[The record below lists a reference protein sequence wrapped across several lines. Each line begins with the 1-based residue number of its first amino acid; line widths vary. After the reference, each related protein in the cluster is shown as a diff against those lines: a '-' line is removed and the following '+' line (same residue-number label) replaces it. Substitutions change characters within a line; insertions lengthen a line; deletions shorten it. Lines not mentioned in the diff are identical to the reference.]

1 MSVRR
6 LSEIGLWTKGCVQSG
21 RILHAF
27 SKREIH
33 VRQRVLVQRPQNELA
48 LEHARVWYD
57 ELAFQIVQTGSL
69 ALGAGVN
76 TLRVVGKD
84 IQVDR
89 ARAVANGGDTTDVL
103 FYSLQNSEQ
112 GARWDVRL
120 NLSFTS

>member
-1 MSVRR
+1 
-6 LSEIGLWTKGCVQSG
+6 
-21 RILHAF
+21 
-27 SKREIH
+27 

-48 LEHARVWYD
+48 LEHARVWYN

-103 FYSLQNSEQ
+103 FDSLQNSEQ